1 MSIMSATRA
10 TRVQQK
16 CNTNATKVQH
26 ECDKSATRVTQAQHD
41 CDKIATRLKIFDFD
55 NDTSENIFP
64 QHYINYIANER
75 LQRVEE
81 LHSKN

>member
-1 MSIMSATRA
+1 M
-10 TRVQQK
+10 
-16 CNTNATKVQH
+16 QH

-41 CDKIATRLKIFDFD
+41 CDTIATRVKIFDFD
-55 NDTSENIFP
+55 NDTTENIFL
-64 QHYINYIANER
+64 QHYINYMTNER